1 MRRPQSIGQS
11 VGLSPNSQHHSDTH
25 FLFEQ
30 LFLCHNNGV
39 TFPAPPLPDDHPAEQ
54 LLTAFQQRR
63 PLRVGS
69 LIITIFGDA
78 LTPRGGVI
86 ALGSLIRLVERF
98 GIDER
103 WVRTSVGRLADDHWL
118 DARRVGRR
126 AEYALSESGRTRF
139 AEATR
144 RIYAGPPTV
153 EGDHWTFVALPPASR
168 GDRQPLR
175 EVLRLGGFGEIN
187 EGLYAHPC
195 VTPEE
200 TQAYLADH
208 HSSAPLIFQSHR
220 ITGLDPAELVTR
232 AWDRLALGQRYRQFC
247 DQFTPIADALPRLRT
262 EDPALAFVVRTLLIH
277 EYRRIHLR
285 DPMVPA
291 SLLPADY
298 PGHAAYDLCREIYH
312 ALFWPAEGYLDAT
325 AERLDGALPS
335 PDETVRKRFPV
346 L

>member
-1 MRRPQSIGQS
+1 
-11 VGLSPNSQHHSDTH
+11 VGLSPKSHLHPDT
-25 FLFEQ
+25 LLCSEQ
-30 LFLCHNNGV
+30 LFLCHNKSM
-39 TFPAPPLPDDHPAEQ
+39 TRPTPSPPDHSAAAEQ
-54 LLTAFQQRR
+54 LLSAFQQRR

-118 DARRVGRR
+118 DAHRVGRR

-144 RIYAGPPTV
+144 RIYAGPPTLG
-153 EGDHWTFVALPPASR
+153 GDQWTFVALPPASK

-175 EVLRLGGFGEIN
+175 EVLRVGGFGEIN

-208 HSSAPLIFQSHR
+208 DGSAPLIFQSQR

-232 AWDRLALGQRYRQFC
+232 AWDLSALGQRYRQFC
-247 DQFTPIADALPRLRT
+247 DQFAPIAEALPTLRT
-262 EDPALAFVVRTLLIH
+262 ADPALAFVVRTLLIH

-298 PGHAAYDLCREIYH
+298 PGHTAYELCREIYH
-312 ALFWPAEGYLDAT
+312 ALFSPAEHYLDAN
-325 AERLDGALPS
+325 AERLDGPLPP
-335 PDETVRKRFPV
+335 PDDTIGTRFPV